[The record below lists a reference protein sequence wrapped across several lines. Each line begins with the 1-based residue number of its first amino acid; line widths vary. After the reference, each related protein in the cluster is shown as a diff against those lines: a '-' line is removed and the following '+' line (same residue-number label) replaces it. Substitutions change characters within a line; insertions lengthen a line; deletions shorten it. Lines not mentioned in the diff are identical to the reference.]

1 MLFDGMRKSFN
12 EDFEARFF
20 VQGVREFVY
29 EAMNPSFRK
38 AVSDERL
45 KAVNT
50 KYRNRMEQ
58 IREEQRRQ

>member
-1 MLFDGMRKSFN
+1 
-12 EDFEARFF
+12 
-20 VQGVREFVY
+20 VREFVY